1 MSELDL
7 RRSPWNDGLGIPYSV
22 LSVEIYRLLCM
33 FHASPSI
40 QRSNSN
46 SLIDLRRE
54 HQECEI
60 GRVLL
65 FVAATIRNAIDQ
77 NPSRADYW
85 LNHSPT
91 DVVGVLTPD
100 LKEAKKFK
108 DLHFREACNKII
120 HCDSINFDYRVRK
133 PKKGDV
139 LSPRVHLY
147 GTHQRHHWKATLE
160 IDRFTDI
167 ACLLNV

>member
-7 RRSPWNDGLGIPYSV
+7 RCSPWNEGLAIPYSV
-22 LSVEIYRLLCM
+22 LSIEIYRLLCM

-40 QRSNSN
+40 QTSK
-46 SLIDLRRE
+46 LDAHLDLRRE
-54 HQECEI
+54 HQESEI

-65 FVAATIRNAIDQ
+65 FVAASIRNAIDQ

-85 LNHSPT
+85 LSLSPT

-100 LKEAKKFK
+100 LKEIKKFE
-108 DLHFREACNKII
+108 DLHFREACNKIL
-120 HCDSINFDYRVRK
+120 HCDSINFDYRARK
-133 PKKGDV
+133 PKRGDV
-139 LSPRVHLY
+139 LNPRVHIY
-147 GTHQRHHWKATLE
+147 GTLRRQHWKATRE

-167 ACLLNV
+167 ACSLNV